1 MPSSR
6 FVALLR
12 GINVGGNNIIPM
24 RDLKACF
31 EAMGFSDVQ
40 TYIQSGNVIFSATK
54 GTPASLEPV
63 IEQALAKRFNY
74 GATVVVL
81 AAKELHKVIAEAPKG
96 FGASEDCR
104 YDVLFV
110 KRPLT
115 TAKAFAQIPRKEGV
129 DHASMGAHAL
139 YFSRLIS
146 KATQSK
152 LNRIAALPCYKL
164 LTIRNWNTT
173 KTLEGMMN
181 DG

>member
-1 MPSSR
+1 MATTHL
-6 FVALLR
+6 ALLR
-12 GINVGGNNIIPM
+12 GINVGGNNVIPM

-31 EAMGFSDVQ
+31 EAMGFADVT
-40 TYIQSGNVIFSATK
+40 TYIQSGNVLFTANGDT
-54 GTPASLEPV
+54 ASLETT
-63 IEQALAKRFNY
+63 IEAALAKRFNY

-81 AAKELHKVIAEAPKG
+81 TAKELKRVVTEAPPG
-96 FGASEDCR
+96 FGSDPAAER

-115 TAKAFAQIPRKEGV
+115 TAEAFEQIPRKEGV
-129 DHASMGAHAL
+129 DHASMGTHAL

-152 LNRIAALPCYKL
+152 LVRITAMPLYKL

-173 KTLEGMMN
+173 KTLEGMMH
-181 DG
+181 GE